1 MLFISNCLLKI
12 ATDIQLI
19 DDNWLIN
26 GERFIYKHYSDE
38 FQLIILTFMLDLWTI
53 SLWSYLTR

>member
-38 FQLIILTFMLDLWTI
+38 FQLIILTFMLDL
-53 SLWSYLTR
+53 